1 MTESITPEYRI
12 HCLQIK
18 ICMRLDRVMELTKN
32 KTEEDFDLIMELIEL
47 GNLAKQV
54 RNLEDAIKTR

>member
-1 MTESITPEYRI
+1 
-12 HCLQIK
+12 
-18 ICMRLDRVMELTKN
+18 MRLDRVMELTKN